1 MLKERIKNDLIEAMK
16 NGDKEKRD
24 LLRFV
29 SAQIKQKEIDEK
41 KELTDNEIISVI
53 KKELKQTAEV
63 RAIADSDELIR
74 REEYLNKY
82 IPTQLSEAAI
92 YAVVSEYKIG
102 NSDMKLAMKELM
114 AKYGSVA
121 DKKILSETIRK
132 VYSA

>member
-1 MLKERIKNDLIEAMK
+1 MLKERIKNDLIQAMK

-41 KELTDNEIISVI
+41 KELNDNEVISVI

-92 YAVVSEYKIG
+92 YAIVFEYKVK

-114 AKYGSVA
+114 AKYGTIA
-121 DKKILSETIRK
+121 DKKVLSETIRK